1 LTDYCLAWTTY
12 KKFDKKIEELNK
24 KVKELEQKP
33 EFKSFSCLDIFCLK
47 YWSNVPLRPDLRI
60 NARCKNCIE

>member
-1 LTDYCLAWTTY
+1 LPITTHSILIFIGGLTDYCLAWTTY

-33 EFKSFSCLDIFCLK
+33 EFK
-47 YWSNVPLRPDLRI
+47 I
-60 NARCKNCIE
+60 NILCW